1 MHRAYHAVT
10 PLTVRR
16 TGEVVNAVYGF
27 ASMLLRVFAEQ
38 KPTHCAVAFDKK
50 GPTFRHLLSDTYKA
64 QRPQMAED
72 LIPQMARAHELVAHL
87 NIPIFEVDG
96 YEADD
101 VLGTLAHQASQA
113 GVEVMVLTGDA
124 DAMQLVG
131 PSIAVLYPQAR
142 QGFNSAVVFNAQ
154 MVKDKYGVMPE
165 YIADLKALMGDAS
178 DNISGV
184 SGIGEKTATKLIQ
197 QFGGIDD
204 IYACLDEVSP
214 LRIQGLL
221 RDGESSARQSKKLA
235 TIVMDVP
242 VTLDLEVARTASY
255 DREKAAAFFRELE
268 FFTLLKRLPG
278 MDVADTE
285 VILEVMPV
293 AVEQDSRSIVA
304 NESELK
310 ALAIRLV
317 DSFAFDIIT
326 EGSNPMM
333 ASLVGLAIS
342 PAATRAY
349 YIPLQHSGLEAMGQ
363 IGLDATRRILGPIF
377 ANSTVGKITHNAVFA
392 MTVLQ
397 EHGFEVKGL
406 TFDTALAAHL
416 LGETSLELKA
426 LVLNKLGEELSA
438 LPVGSGAKKVP
449 VSALTI
455 ADVAEYGYVV
465 ANATARLAGL
475 LAPELRSQGFWSLF
489 EEVELPLVSVLV
501 AMQQVGILLDRG
513 ILSEMSARLGAR
525 LGAIQDEIYKFV
537 GHEFNINSPRQ
548 LGVVLFEEL
557 RLKTDKKA
565 GDYST
570 EAAVLEPL
578 RTAHPVIDYLLE
590 YRQLTKLKSTY
601 IDALPALTKLRTG
614 RVHTCFNQTRTS
626 TGRLSSSEPNLQN
639 IPVRGQLGR
648 EIRNA
653 FIAPPG
659 AMLISG
665 DYSQIDLRVLAHLS
679 QDELLMD
686 AFIRGEDVHTATASQ
701 LFDVPPDQ
709 VSADMR
715 RLAKTVNFGVVYG
728 MSSYGLEQA
737 TELSRLEAERFIE
750 EYFRKYQ
757 GVKQYLEHTRIEV
770 RRQGYVQTVLGRRRY
785 IPEINSPKRMVRE
798 TGERMAINMP
808 VQGTSADII
817 KVAMLRLDEEVRR
830 RRLRSRLLLQ
840 VHDELIF
847 EVPEAELAE
856 MKAIVPE
863 MMAGA
868 LKLSVPIK
876 VDIKVG
882 CCWGDME

>member
-27 ASMLLRVFAEQ
+27 ASMLLRVLAEQ

-101 VLGTLAHQASQA
+101 VLGTLAHQASQT

-455 ADVAEYGYVV
+455 ADVAEYGYVA

-659 AMLISG
+659 AMLVSG

-679 QDELLMD
+679 QDKLLMD